1 MDKVMAMESDTIKL
15 LRSVPQI
22 CTKPAQLWSTGKD
35 STAMLYLVK
44 KAFDGI
50 PWSVIHIDTGRK
62 PKEIYLFREW
72 LKMRWQI
79 PLMVISNKEAIGLG
93 ISPETVSRYEC
104 CSLLKTEA
112 LKQAV
117 LKHKF
122 DALILAIRHDEHYVR
137 GMEDLISLR
146 DSEGNW
152 QYWARFGG
160 FGLTA
165 PEREGYN
172 HIRIHP
178 LLPWTEADVWE
189 YTMRNDLPV
198 NPLYFSR
205 NGKRYRSLGCEPC
218 TETIE
223 SKAASVRQIL
233 SEVWESPGLERV
245 GRMQDKE
252 SEDTMLALRSWG
264 YM

>member
-1 MDKVMAMESDTIKL
+1 MNKVASLESDPIKL
-15 LRSVPQI
+15 LQSIPQI
-22 CTKPAQLWSTGKD
+22 CRKPAQLWSTGKD
-35 STAMLYLVK
+35 STALLYLVMQ
-44 KAFDGI
+44 AFDRI
-50 PWSVIHIDTGRK
+50 PWPVIHIDTGRK
-62 PKEIYLFREW
+62 PKEIYYFRE
-72 LKMRWQI
+72 LQRLRWQI
-79 PLMVISNKEAIGLG
+79 PLLVASNKEALELG
-93 ISPETVSRYEC
+93 ISPDKVSRYEC
-104 CSLLKTEA
+104 CSLLKTAA
-112 LKQAV
+112 LKQVV
-117 LKHKF
+117 LEHGF

-146 DSEGNW
+146 DEEGNW

-165 PEREGYN
+165 PGKEGYN

-189 YTMRNDLPV
+189 YTERNDLPV

-218 TETIE
+218 TEPIE
-223 SKAASVRQIL
+223 SEAASVRQIL
-233 SEVWESPGLERV
+233 SEIWETPGLERA

-252 SEDTMLALRSWG
+252 NEDTMLALRAWG